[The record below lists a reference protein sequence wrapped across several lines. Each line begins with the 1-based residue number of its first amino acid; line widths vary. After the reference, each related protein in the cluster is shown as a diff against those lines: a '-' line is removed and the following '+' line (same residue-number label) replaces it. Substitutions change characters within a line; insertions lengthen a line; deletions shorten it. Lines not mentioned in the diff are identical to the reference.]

1 MASSKR
7 RNGKKGDQIMLDSV
21 GQTPMQNFGRPET
34 TVVAQEKNALLEKEA
49 QVKENR
55 PVESTQQGAQTKH
68 KASAGEGQKTKDYQP
83 VDNTQKHAEKKE
95 EAKKRSATMF
105 EEGRIVYEK
114 YNNSGD
120 VILRLPPAKKPV
132 DERV

>member
-1 MASSKR
+1 
-7 RNGKKGDQIMLDSV
+7 MLDSV

-34 TVVAQEKNALLEKEA
+34 TVVAQEKNALLEKEEK
-49 QVKENR
+49 VKENR
-55 PVESTQQGAQTKH
+55 PVESTQEGAEAKH
-68 KASAGEGQKTKDYQP
+68 KASPEEGQKAKAYRP
-83 VDNTQKHAEKKE
+83 VDITQKRADAKKDAAAEKKE
-95 EAKKRSATMF
+95 DVKKRSATMF